1 MADDRQNK
9 IIDIIEGV
17 LERAKRGD
25 LTGVAIATTHSDLC
39 TASAWAME
47 EATLAEL
54 LGSVAI
60 LNARLCQ
67 QAADEPDADPTYT
80 GAAP

>member
-1 MADDRQNK
+1 MTIVELCRSILARA
-9 IIDIIEGV
+9 
-17 LERAKRGD
+17 ERGEIS
-25 LTGVAIATTHSDLC
+25 GIAIATTHPDLC
-39 TASAWAME
+39 TASAWSME